1 MSTINTDSLSERVME
16 VESESLEFFRD
27 RWLILNAD
35 AVGGDPCGGRVA
47 CGGDPCGGRVAC
59 GGDPKGGWL
68 DNGQLGLEHLGALPA
83 HDSSIDELLEAR
95 LQSL

>member
-47 CGGDPCGGRVAC
+47 CGGDP
-59 GGDPKGGWL
+59 KGGWL